1 MSKRDRAMGWVTT
14 KHLPR
19 FCRDGHPEQSA
30 MMKQVIGLFKGKPEL
45 QNDLKVIM
53 GFLSFKNTNL
63 CMVQSSFFGCATLQK
78 GSVEVARRGSGQIHE
93 IREVAPREA
102 RSGSFYKRS
111 LCTVSTRYQPDSRN
125 GLSRFKHQF
134 SRDFEDIMGWF
145 FEGWGIDV
153 MVIWCWWMGC
163 EWDFTSSSV
172 NRLYGMWTD
181 FIVKNHHQQEAFN
194 GDLMGDKTKHSYL
207 GVSEKQGMQWAYHK

>member
-63 CMVQSSFFGCATLQK
+63 CMVQSSFFWLCNPPKRFRWSRSPRKWPDPWDSRSSAAGGEIGQLLQAEL
-78 GSVEVARRGSGQIHE
+78 VYCINP
-93 IREVAPREA
+93 I
-102 RSGSFYKRS
+102 
-111 LCTVSTRYQPDSRN
+111 STRFQEW
-125 GLSRFKHQF
+125 FKPVQA
-134 SRDFEDIMGWF
+134 SI
-145 FEGWGIDV
+145 FEGFWGYDGMIFRG
-153 MVIWCWWMGC
+153 MRNWC
-163 EWDFTSSSV
+163 
-172 NRLYGMWTD
+172 
-181 FIVKNHHQQEAFN
+181 H
-194 GDLMGDKTKHSYL
+194 GDLML
-207 GVSEKQGMQWAYHK
+207 VNGMWMGFYIIKCQ